1 MGLVCLPLLSRAV
14 LCWISQHFPLFHSLT
29 SGYLGVEVQYS
40 NCQYVEKFLKSWLW
54 NSRPLWLISTAG
66 VPWQANF
73 TLNWVITA
81 CAVFLRISTT
91 SKKLGCLENDDLEN
105 DDLKND
111 DLENNDLENNDL
123 ENDDLGK
130 DDLEN
135 NDLEKDDLGLARKL
149 LFTFSAVINATWR
162 FLLKFLRRDLKP
174 SWVKMTIHPTT

>member
-1 MGLVCLPLLSRAV
+1 MNG
-14 LCWISQHFPLFHSLT
+14 
-29 SGYLGVEVQYS
+29 
-40 NCQYVEKFLKSWLW
+40 
-54 NSRPLWLISTAG
+54 
-66 VPWQANF
+66 
-73 TLNWVITA
+73 VITA

-123 ENDDLGK
+123 ENNDLENDDLGKDDLGK

-135 NDLEKDDLGLARKL
+135 DDLEKDDLGLARKL